1 MATLFNGLFGVA
13 KSLQIAHLFQQYPKI
28 IVVVPSLKEGER
40 LHSDLQFLLHP
51 ELIYLYPAWDT
62 LPFEHV
68 SPDLEL
74 TARRILSVYEC
85 QKRESWVLIVTV
97 DALLQKT
104 VPYSTLLTYSLSITQ
119 GQLINRD
126 ILLQHL
132 DLCGFQ
138 QHPRVES
145 LGSFAVRGEVI
156 DYFPSTHSHP
166 VRLEFFDDEV
176 EHVKLFDPA
185 SQRSIA
191 RIENTNILPLSERV
205 SLTSSAELLERATE
219 RVLQRARELHVP
231 THQTHDLVRQINDGV
246 NFPGLEYLQSLIVNP
261 LSSMELWIPQNATW
275 IIDDYGACKESL
287 DRSSELID
295 ERTTRFTE
303 ERIFHVHA
311 SSLYLSNGEAVKL
324 LDQGKVQFNSFENT
338 KHKSK
343 AGISGAPNTELTATT
358 YSLKGARG
366 YQPVIDYIKSRL
378 EKREKIAIVLGS
390 QARASQMQDILL
402 QGKLYGEIFWG
413 TFGEWCEQRAKSD
426 ISLLLGSI
434 SSGFQWKEKGLAV
447 IGEEEI
453 FFVRSSRTTHIKPAS
468 VRRTSATLNQL
479 SQGDFVVH
487 LDYGIGRYHGLTH
500 KVLDGVA
507 GDFLEIEYADSTLL
521 LPMQMIGKVQKYS
534 TPTEETPRLDRLS
547 SNRWIK
553 TKEKIRETVAAL
565 AGDLIKLYAKRSI
578 TRGWRFEPWGAEDE
592 RFAESFPYNET
603 PDQQKAIEETINDM
617 ASENPMDRL
626 ICGDVGFGKTEVAIR
641 AAFKCIQHARQV
653 AMLTPTTL
661 LCEQHANSFR
671 ERFRGYPVEIGVLSR
686 FNTPKQNRETLKN
699 LKNGTLDI
707 VIGTHRLLSSDV
719 SFNDLGLLIIDE
731 EQRFGVKQKEQLKTL
746 KTQVDVLTLTATPIP
761 RTLHMSLI
769 GIRDVSI
776 IATPPARRHAIKT
789 YIARPDEA
797 TIRDAILREI
807 QRGGQVFYLHN
818 RVSTIEVVT
827 AQLQEIVPEAR
838 IRFAHG
844 QMNEHELEDIM
855 QRFIREEFQVLVST
869 TIVESGIDIPNAN
882 TIIISDAPRYGLAQL
897 YQLRGRVGRGTR
909 QAYAYLLTPSSSR
922 LSSDVKE
929 RLGIFAS
936 MEELGLGFELA
947 MRDLEIRGSGNL
959 LGKEQSGNVA
969 SVGFDLY
976 TRILKEALDNLKG
989 DALSA
994 TPEIHPEVNIG
1005 VVAYIPNYYIPDIS
1019 ERLLLYQRL
1028 ADLGDDQETAEI
1040 TDEIDDRFGPPPPE
1054 VRDLIGV
1061 MRIRSMLRRLG
1072 VLKLERN
1079 KLQGF
1084 NLTLSAEAPFDVS
1097 KIMQLSTKGVKFSKN
1112 LVLSTTNQWE
1122 LDQPIKLDQLFD
1134 QIEALLEKIRS

>member
-1 MATLFNGLFGVA
+1 MTTLFDGLFGVA
-13 KSLQIAHLFQQYPKI
+13 KSLQITHLFQQHPKLV
-28 IVVVPSLKEGER
+28 VVVPSLKEGER
-40 LHSDLQFLLHP
+40 LYSDLQFLIKP

-68 SPDLEL
+68 SPELEL
-74 TARRILSVYEC
+74 TARRILSVYAC

-97 DALLQKT
+97 EALLQKT
-104 VPYSTLLTYSLSITQ
+104 VPYTTLLSYSLSITR

-126 ILLQHL
+126 EMLQHL

-138 QHPRVES
+138 QTPRVES

-156 DYFPSTHSHP
+156 DYFPSTHPHP

-176 EHVKLFDPA
+176 EHIKLFETT

-191 RIENTNILPLSERV
+191 EIEHTHVLPLSERV
-205 SLTSSAELLERATE
+205 SLSSSPELLEEAIE
-219 RVLQRARELHVP
+219 RVLHRTRELHVP

-246 NFPGLEYLQSLIVNP
+246 NFPGQEYLQSLIVDP
-261 LSSMELWIPQNATW
+261 LLSFDSWIPHDATW
-275 IIDDYGACKESL
+275 IIDDHGACRESI
-287 DRSSELID
+287 DRSNELID

-303 ERIFHVHA
+303 ERTFHVVA
-311 SSLYLSNGEAVKL
+311 SSLYLSNSAAIKL
-324 LDQGKVQFNSFENT
+324 LEHGKILFNSFDNSNL
-338 KHKSK
+338 KSK
-343 AGISGAPNTELTATT
+343 TSISVTPNTELTAITH
-358 YSLKGARG
+358 SLKGAKG

-378 EKREKIAIVLGS
+378 KKREKIAIVLGS
-390 QARASQMQDILL
+390 QARASQMQDI
-402 QGKLYGEIFWG
+402 
-413 TFGEWCEQRAKSD
+413 
-426 ISLLLGSI
+426 
-434 SSGFQWKEKGLAV
+434 
-447 IGEEEI
+447 
-453 FFVRSSRTTHIKPAS
+453 RSSRNTPVKPVS
-468 VRRTSATLNQL
+468 VRKTAATLNQL
-479 SQGDFVVH
+479 NQGDFVVH
-487 LDYGIGRYHGLTH
+487 LDYGIGRYHGLAH
-500 KVLDGVA
+500 KVLDGVE

-521 LPMQMIGKVQKYS
+521 LPMQMIGKVQRYS
-534 TPTEETPRLDRLS
+534 TPTDEAPRLDRLS

-603 PDQQKAIEETINDM
+603 PDQQKAIDETLNDM
-617 ASENPMDRL
+617 ASDSPMDRL

-641 AAFKCIQHARQV
+641 AAFKCVQHARQV

-671 ERFRGYPVEIGVLSR
+671 ERFRGYPVEVGVLSR
-686 FNTPKQNRETLKN
+686 FNTAKQNRETLNN

-719 SFNDLGLLIIDE
+719 SFKDLGLLIIDE
-731 EQRFGVKQKEQLKTL
+731 EQRFGVKQKEQLKAL

-797 TIRDAILREI
+797 SIRDAILREI
-807 QRGGQVFYLHN
+807 QRGGQIFYLHN
-818 RVSTIEVVT
+818 RVSTIEAVT

-844 QMNEHELEDIM
+844 QMNEHQLEDIM

-882 TIIISDAPRYGLAQL
+882 TIIISDSPRYGLAQL

-909 QAYAYLLTPSSSR
+909 QAYAYLLTPPSAR

-969 SVGFDLY
+969 TVGFDLY

-1028 ADLGDDQETAEI
+1028 ADLGDDQETNDI
-1040 TDEIDDRFGPPPPE
+1040 TDEISDRFGPPPPE

-1079 KLQGF
+1079 KLLGF
-1084 NLTLSAEAPFDVS
+1084 NLTLSAEAPFDLG
-1097 KIMQLSTKGVKFSKN
+1097 KILQLTNKGVRFSKN
-1112 LVLSTTNQWE
+1112 LVLSTTNQWTPE
-1122 LDQPIKLDQLFD
+1122 QPIKLDQIFD
-1134 QIEALLEKIRS
+1134 RIEGLLEEIRS

>member
-1 MATLFNGLFGVA
+1 
-13 KSLQIAHLFQQYPKI
+13 
-28 IVVVPSLKEGER
+28 
-40 LHSDLQFLLHP
+40 
-51 ELIYLYPAWDT
+51 
-62 LPFEHV
+62 
-68 SPDLEL
+68 
-74 TARRILSVYEC
+74 
-85 QKRESWVLIVTV
+85 
-97 DALLQKT
+97 
-104 VPYSTLLTYSLSITQ
+104 
-119 GQLINRD
+119 
-126 ILLQHL
+126 
-132 DLCGFQ
+132 
-138 QHPRVES
+138 
-145 LGSFAVRGEVI
+145 
-156 DYFPSTHSHP
+156 
-166 VRLEFFDDEV
+166 
-176 EHVKLFDPA
+176 
-185 SQRSIA
+185 
-191 RIENTNILPLSERV
+191 
-205 SLTSSAELLERATE
+205 
-219 RVLQRARELHVP
+219 
-231 THQTHDLVRQINDGV
+231 
-246 NFPGLEYLQSLIVNP
+246 
-261 LSSMELWIPQNATW
+261 
-275 IIDDYGACKESL
+275 
-287 DRSSELID
+287 
-295 ERTTRFTE
+295 
-303 ERIFHVHA
+303 
-311 SSLYLSNGEAVKL
+311 
-324 LDQGKVQFNSFENT
+324 
-338 KHKSK
+338 
-343 AGISGAPNTELTATT
+343 
-358 YSLKGARG
+358 
-366 YQPVIDYIKSRL
+366 
-378 EKREKIAIVLGS
+378 
-390 QARASQMQDILL
+390 
-402 QGKLYGEIFWG
+402 
-413 TFGEWCEQRAKSD
+413 
-426 ISLLLGSI
+426 
-434 SSGFQWKEKGLAV
+434 
-447 IGEEEI
+447 
-453 FFVRSSRTTHIKPAS
+453 
-468 VRRTSATLNQL
+468 
-479 SQGDFVVH
+479 
-487 LDYGIGRYHGLTH
+487 
-500 KVLDGVA
+500 
-507 GDFLEIEYADSTLL
+507 
-521 LPMQMIGKVQKYS
+521 
-534 TPTEETPRLDRLS
+534 
-547 SNRWIK
+547 
-553 TKEKIRETVAAL
+553 
-565 AGDLIKLYAKRSI
+565 
-578 TRGWRFEPWGAEDE
+578 
-592 RFAESFPYNET
+592 
-603 PDQQKAIEETINDM
+603 M

-686 FNTPKQNRETLKN
+686 FNTPKQNRETLQN

-719 SFNDLGLLIIDE
+719 SFKDLGLLIIDE

-807 QRGGQVFYLHN
+807 QREGQVFYLHN
-818 RVSTIEVVT
+818 RVSTIEVTT

-909 QAYAYLLTPSSSR
+909 QAYAYLLTPPSVK
-922 LSSDVKE
+922 LSTDVKE

-1028 ADLGDDQETAEI
+1028 ADLGDDQETIELA
-1040 TDEIDDRFGPPPPE
+1040 DEISDRFGPPPPE

-1061 MRIRSMLRRLG
+1061 MKVRSMLRRLG

-1084 NLTLSAEAPFDVS
+1084 NITLSAEAPFDVS
-1097 KIMQLSTKGVKFSKN
+1097 KIMRLTARGIKFSKN

-1122 LDQPIKLDQLFD
+1122 PEQPIKLDQLFD
-1134 QIEALLEKIRS
+1134 SIERLLEQIRAD